1 MKRYIKFIIDYIKN
15 VALFSAITCLIAI
28 PWYIYELIVYGELQ
42 TNTFDS
48 VIALILAGSIYIN
61 IKLVKRNKEYQ
72 SKITYERMWNLFK
85 LHNQSRLEQL
95 EGKELKGTMNAR
107 TVAKC
112 NLISMNFI
120 ERIEKNTPYLNM
132 QEVQSI
138 IYEGREQS

>member
-1 MKRYIKFIIDYIKN
+1 MKRYIKFIIDYIKD
-15 VALFSAITCLIAI
+15 VALLSAIICLIAI

-42 TNTFDS
+42 TNAFDS

-72 SKITYERMWNLFK
+72 SKIIYERMWNLFK
-85 LHNQSRLEQL
+85 RHNQSRLEQL
-95 EGKELKGTMNAR
+95 EGKELKGTMNVR
-107 TVAKC
+107 TVAKY
-112 NLISMNFI
+112 NLTSMNFI
-120 ERIEKNTPYLNM
+120 ERIEKNNPSLNM